1 MHGAAQWGMLNLLFI
16 GGTSVLYTGRGFDPK
31 EVWQLAARERC
42 MGVTLVGDAM
52 ARPLADALAEPG
64 FEVDLS
70 CVRTIGSGGAVLSPA
85 VKDQLRELVPG
96 VTIADSFGASETGAS
111 GTNTGTEARRFT
123 VSPEMNGLDDE
134 LRPVTPGS
142 GVIGRVARTG
152 HIPLGYY
159 KDDAKTAAT
168 FMLDPEGR
176 RWVVPGDYGMV
187 EDDGTIHLLGRG
199 SQCITTGGEKVY
211 PEEVEEAL
219 KSHPAVFD
227 ALVVGVPDERFT
239 ERIAAVVAPRSGM
252 KPTLDELGDHCRKVI
267 AGYKVPRQ
275 LTLVDTIKRT
285 PAGKA
290 DYRWAKDTA
299 LA

>member
-1 MHGAAQWGMLNLLFI
+1 
-16 GGTSVLYTGRGFDPK
+16 
-31 EVWQLAARERC
+31 
-42 MGVTLVGDAM
+42 
-52 ARPLADALAEPG
+52 
-64 FEVDLS
+64 
-70 CVRTIGSGGAVLSPA
+70 
-85 VKDQLRELVPG
+85 
-96 VTIADSFGASETGAS
+96 
-111 GTNTGTEARRFT
+111 
-123 VSPEMNGLDDE
+123 
-134 LRPVTPGS
+134 
-142 GVIGRVARTG
+142 
-152 HIPLGYY
+152 
-159 KDDAKTAAT
+159 
-168 FMLDPEGR
+168 MLDPDGR
-176 RWVVPGDYGMV
+176 RWAVPGDYGTV
-187 EDDGTIHLLGRG
+187 EADGTIQLLGRG
-199 SQCITTGGEKVY
+199 SQCISTGGEKVY

-239 ERIAAVVAPRSGM
+239 ERIAAVVAPRPGM